1 MENKKY
7 LILPGC
13 DDTNRGDQALIWE
26 TLDIMKDAG
35 FLGDY
40 YMLATDECS
49 KQSKRVGL
57 NNMQYI
63 LRHPSMYNDSN
74 KDNRK
79 YGLFL
84 KILWILHSI
93 KDCIVCLPLMSKKW
107 RPLFL
112 KFLDNNQK
120 ETMNIFES
128 SDAAFVK
135 GGGFLHAYGGIIETY
150 KILFFLYH
158 IRLAISLGIDVYVMP
173 NSFGPFKGKVVKR
186 MIKSTISKCKVVMS
200 RESISQQVLLNECGV
215 ESILSDDLAF
225 YLKKDDNFDSV
236 TYLHGKGIPVKI
248 KKCVAITMRPYRFPA
263 NKNPNKQYLNY
274 QKALKNMIEWLYN
287 HDYVPVLVE
296 HTFSQSYHE
305 RDIICINEVVQM
317 LDESIKYCVLD
328 DLSLDCKQ
336 LKNIYSCFDY
346 IIGTRFHSVI
356 FSIAERVPAIAI
368 SYGGN
373 KGQGIMNDYDLSD
386 YVISIENVQG
396 NMLIGRFK
404 KLILHEEI
412 VKKKLDEMINKQNQ
426 EKKRLINIIKRSKG

>member
-1 MENKKY
+1 
-7 LILPGC
+7 
-13 DDTNRGDQALIWE
+13 
-26 TLDIMKDAG
+26 
-35 FLGDY
+35 
-40 YMLATDECS
+40 
-49 KQSKRVGL
+49 
-57 NNMQYI
+57 
-63 LRHPSMYNDSN
+63 
-74 KDNRK
+74 
-79 YGLFL
+79 
-84 KILWILHSI
+84 
-93 KDCIVCLPLMSKKW
+93 
-107 RPLFL
+107 
-112 KFLDNNQK
+112 
-120 ETMNIFES
+120 
-128 SDAAFVK
+128 
-135 GGGFLHAYGGIIETY
+135 
-150 KILFFLYH
+150 
-158 IRLAISLGIDVYVMP
+158 
-173 NSFGPFKGKVVKR
+173 
-186 MIKSTISKCKVVMS
+186 
-200 RESISQQVLLNECGV
+200 
-215 ESILSDDLAF
+215 
-225 YLKKDDNFDSV
+225 
-236 TYLHGKGIPVKI
+236 
-248 KKCVAITMRPYRFPA
+248 
-263 NKNPNKQYLNY
+263 
-274 QKALKNMIEWLYN
+274 MIEWLYN